1 MRSRTRLA
9 TPGGLGLVAVGIGYF
24 VLCVGVA
31 AERRRAFAMSDREKL
46 LMALLCESERRSGA
60 KVSVTDV
67 IRMLERLGAEHRHA
81 RKRDALL
88 TNA

>member
-1 MRSRTRLA
+1 VVLPRRAVWVWL
-9 TPGGLGLVAVGIGYF
+9 LLVSGISS
-24 VLCVGVA
+24 CKGVA

-60 KVSVTDV
+60 KVSVSDV

-81 RKRDALL
+81 RKRGALL